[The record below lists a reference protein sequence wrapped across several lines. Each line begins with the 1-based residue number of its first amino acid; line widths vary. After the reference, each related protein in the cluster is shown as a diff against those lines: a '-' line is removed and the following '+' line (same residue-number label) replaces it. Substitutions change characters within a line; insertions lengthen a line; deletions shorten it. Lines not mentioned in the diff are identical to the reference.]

1 MWGVLRIITFDEQEP
16 GKYLLLK
23 DPNQKNLVYGPPPG
37 TFSDD
42 EDSSDED
49 DDDDEEDEEDDED

>member
-1 MWGVLRIITFDEQEP
+1 M
-16 GKYLLLK
+16 LLK
-23 DPNQKNLVYGPPPG
+23 DPNQKNLRVYGLPPG